1 VVLSVRRAVP
11 ADLVTI
17 NGITRASSS
26 YQGDYQAMVQG
37 IEVTPETLERDHC
50 FVAVEGGQVLGYYS
64 LMLDPP
70 DLDLMFV
77 ADAAQGRGVGRLL
90 IEHLRTHARGL
101 GIDAVRI
108 VSHPPAATFYERM
121 GAVRVGTK
129 PAQGRATWDRPVLRL
144 GTG

>member
-1 VVLSVRRAVP
+1 MA
-11 ADLVTI
+11 I
-17 NGITRASSS
+17 NEITRSSS
-26 YQGDYQAMVQG
+26 AYGGDYQAMVQG
-37 IEVTPETLERDHC
+37 IEVTREQLERDDC
-50 FVAVEGGQVLGYYS
+50 FVAVEGSQVLGYYS

-90 IEHLRTHARGL
+90 IEHLRNHARSL

-129 PAQGRATWDRPVLRL
+129 PAKGRTTWDRPVFRL